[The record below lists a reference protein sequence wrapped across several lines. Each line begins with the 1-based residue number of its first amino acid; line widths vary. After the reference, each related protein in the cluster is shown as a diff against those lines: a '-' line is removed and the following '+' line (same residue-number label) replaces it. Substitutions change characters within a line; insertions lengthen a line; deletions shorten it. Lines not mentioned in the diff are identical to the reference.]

1 MGVIESHT
9 IEMIFRDPNPVL
21 RSLVAVLAALL
32 TTGCATSGKYKAL
45 AELVAASTGPTAVV
59 ERMQAGKRLDLGDV
73 SALSRAGV
81 SDELIL
87 AYLKRQRSVYLLQ
100 DREVAH
106 LQQSGVSQ
114 PVIDYLAATPKK
126 LNPRLY
132 PKGYVP
138 CDVCRPAYVRRYG
151 R

>member
-1 MGVIESHT
+1 
-9 IEMIFRDPNPVL
+9 MIFRDSNSVV
-21 RSLVAVLAALL
+21 RSLVAVLAVLFI
-32 TTGCATSGKYKAL
+32 TGCATSGKYKAL
-45 AELVAASTGPTAVV
+45 AESVAASDAPTAVV

-73 SALSRAGV
+73 SALSHAGV
-81 SDELIL
+81 SDEIIL
-87 AYLKRQRSVYLLQ
+87 AYLKRQRAVYLLQ
-100 DREVAH
+100 DREVAY

-114 PVIDYLAATPKK
+114 PVIDYLAATPRK

-138 CDVCRPAYVRRYG
+138 CDVCRPAYVRLYG